1 MENKQRKKSIFDRFI
16 IWLLLSLR
24 KSLLGKFFTSYDRVN
39 DKFVKGV
46 KESNHKSRKRLAS
59 LLEKNPVINFI
70 PKITEFLMRVPLRDY
85 GIMMFMTGA
94 VVTVL
99 YPINDMILFIN
110 VTFDMFVLGAA
121 TCVASIPL
129 LFSSRSL
136 AQNVLSS
143 KLFCYI
149 LFEFLGVD
157 SENFRVASEK
167 NKVSF
172 ATFAFL
178 IGAGLGVASYFI
190 MPTGTLLVLLGL
202 VLAYST
208 IKTPEIGAVT
218 TILLIPFVNIYITCI
233 CIAYTFVCYIIKV
246 LLGKRIFKFEYFDL
260 WFCITIFAL
269 LICGIN
275 YKNPL
280 TSISGLAVTLIIML
294 SYFLF
299 TNLIYS
305 KVWFKRSIVAF
316 TTSSLIVGIVAVLQ
330 AILGKIAESVEALQ
344 PIFPPNAD
352 ITSTLGSPSVLAH
365 FMVVAIPFALV
376 HMISEANDIRK
387 FGGFLLSA
395 LLISALV
402 LAGTASSMIGLLV
415 GVLLVFAF
423 FNKRAIY
430 ALIIFA
436 IAIPLLYFFLPD
448 SAIEAILSFGP
459 FAGSSVNME
468 LAYIKG
474 TFMELIKYP
483 FGLNIAGVTTEEVLG
498 TNHADGLILQLL
510 ASYGI
515 IGTVIFALMILMFV
529 RLIMSYSVKAKNAY
543 RRVNGCA
550 GLCSILAVLT
560 VGIFNYVWIDKRI
573 FLLFIVT
580 MALSFAYIKIDKEE
594 ELVAVSYVD
603 ITKATIDVPL
613 REAIVI
619 PSTTGIRYVHAP
631 RIKKKLQKQEVK
643 EDEKPKE
650 FSNTDELFAIRRK
663 NIRDEQEK

>member
-16 IWLLLSLR
+16 IWLLLALR
-24 KSLLGKFFTSYDRVN
+24 KSLIGKFFTSYDRIN
-39 DKFVKGV
+39 DKFVGRV

-59 LLEKNPVINFI
+59 LLEKSAIINFI

-110 VTFDMFVLGAA
+110 VTFEMFVLGAA
-121 TCVASIPL
+121 TCVCSIPL

-136 AQNVLSS
+136 AENVLSS
-143 KLFCYI
+143 KLFSYI

-157 SENFRVASEK
+157 SEGFRIASEK
-167 NKVSF
+167 SRVSF
-172 ATFAFL
+172 ATFSFI
-178 IGAGLGVASYFI
+178 IGAGLGVGSYFI

-202 VLAYST
+202 VLAYCT
-208 IKTPEIGAVT
+208 VKTPEIGAVT
-218 TILLIPFVNIYITCI
+218 TILLIPFIDIHITCI
-233 CIAYTFVCYIIKV
+233 CIAYTFVCYIVKV

-275 YKNPL
+275 YKKPL
-280 TSISGLAVTLIIML
+280 SSISGLAVTLIIML

-330 AILGKIAESVEALQ
+330 AILGKIAESVQALE
-344 PIFPPNAD
+344 PIFPSNSEIA
-352 ITSTLGSPSVLAH
+352 STLGSSGVLAH

-376 HMISEANDIRK
+376 HMISEINDVRK

-395 LLISALV
+395 LLISALI
-402 LAGTASSMIGLLV
+402 LTGTASSVVGLLV
-415 GVLLVFAF
+415 GALLVFTF

-430 ALIIFA
+430 ALLFFV
-436 IAIPLLYFFLPD
+436 IAIPVLYFTLPD

-459 FAGSSVNME
+459 FAGSSVNGE
-468 LAYIKG
+468 LAYFKD
-474 TFMELIKYP
+474 TFMEIIKYP
-483 FGLNIAGVTTEEVLG
+483 FGFNIAGVTCKEVLG
-498 TNHADGLILQLL
+498 TEYADGLILQLL

-515 IGTVIFALMILMFV
+515 IGTVIFVIMIFMFI
-529 RLIMSYSVKAKNAY
+529 RLIMSYSVQAKNAY

-550 GLCSILAVLT
+550 GLCSILAILT
-560 VGIFNYVWIDKRI
+560 VGGFNYVWMDKRI

-580 MALSFAYIKIDKEE
+580 MALAFAYIKIDKEE
-594 ELVAVSYVD
+594 ELVSIQYVD
-603 ITKATIDVPL
+603 ITIATIDIPL
-613 REAIVI
+613 REAVI
-619 PSTTGIRYVHAP
+619 LPSSPKRRYVHAP
-631 RIKKKLQKQEVK
+631 RMKRQLQRQESD
-643 EDEKPKE
+643 EDMEAKE
-650 FSNTDELFAIRRK
+650 FSNTDELFAIKRRELK
-663 NIRDEQEK
+663 EEQEE

>member
-16 IWLLLSLR
+16 IWLLLTLR
-24 KSLLGKFFTSYDRVN
+24 KSFIGKFFTSYDRVN
-39 DKFVKGV
+39 DKFVGRV

-59 LLEKNPVINFI
+59 LLEKNPIINFI
-70 PKITEFLMRVPLRDY
+70 PKITELLMRVPLRDY

-110 VTFDMFVLGAA
+110 VTFDMFVLGTA
-121 TCVASIPL
+121 TCVCSIPL

-136 AQNVLSS
+136 AENILSS
-143 KLFCYI
+143 RLFSYI

-157 SENFRVASEK
+157 SEGFRIASEK
-167 NKVSF
+167 SRVSF

-190 MPTGTLLVLLGL
+190 MPTGTLLILLGL

-208 IKTPEIGAVT
+208 VKTPEIGAVT
-218 TILLIPFVNIYITCI
+218 AILLIPFINIYYTCI

-260 WFCITIFAL
+260 WFCIAIFVL

-280 TSISGLAVTLIIML
+280 SSISGLAVTLIVML

-316 TTSSLIVGIVAVLQ
+316 TTSSLIVGVVAVLQ
-330 AILGKIAESVEALQ
+330 AILSKISESVEALKT
-344 PIFPPNAD
+344 IFPPNSE
-352 ITSTLGSPSVLAH
+352 ITSTLGNSGVLAN

-376 HMISEANDIRK
+376 HMISERNDVRK

-395 LLISALV
+395 LLISSLI
-402 LAGTASSMIGLLV
+402 LAGTASSVVGLLV
-415 GVLLVFAF
+415 GMLLVFAF
-423 FNKRAIY
+423 FNRRAIY
-430 ALIIFA
+430 VLLLFI
-436 IAIPLLYFFLPD
+436 IAIPVLYFALPD
-448 SAIEAILSFGP
+448 SAIEAIFSFGP
-459 FAGSSVNME
+459 LAGSSANRE
-468 LAYIKG
+468 LIYFKE
-474 TFMELIKYP
+474 TFMTLIKYP
-483 FGLNIAGVTTEEVLG
+483 FGLNISGVSFEEALG
-498 TNHADGLILQLL
+498 AEYADGLLLQLL

-515 IGTVIFALMILMFV
+515 IGAVAFIMMLLMFV
-529 RLIMSYSVKAKNAY
+529 RLIMSYSVQAKNAY

-550 GLCSILAVLT
+550 GLCSILAILAI
-560 VGIFNYVWIDKRI
+560 GCFNYAWNDKRI

-594 ELVAVSYVD
+594 ELVSMRYVD
-603 ITKATIDVPL
+603 ISVATVDIPL
-613 REAIVI
+613 REAIAI
-619 PSTTGIRYVHAP
+619 SSTTRRRYVHAP
-631 RIKKKLQKQEVK
+631 RMKRQLQRQEND
-643 EDEKPKE
+643 EDEELKE
-650 FSNTDELFAIRRK
+650 FSNTDKLFAIKRK
-663 NIRDEQEK
+663 DLNEQEE